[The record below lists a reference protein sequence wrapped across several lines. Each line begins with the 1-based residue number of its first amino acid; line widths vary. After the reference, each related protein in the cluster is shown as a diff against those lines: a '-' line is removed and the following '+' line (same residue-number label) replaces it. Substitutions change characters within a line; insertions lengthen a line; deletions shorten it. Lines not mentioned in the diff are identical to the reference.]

1 MSTEFGHKRVFIK
14 KKSNF
19 EQYLYLFRLQGQI
32 LVEKFDCIQEFC
44 VELYSKF
51 LQLFFYELNLLH
63 GSSKLL
69 CKLERLY
76 FKVFLVNMQTQNI
89 FMNFNC
95 LCTCMMLHKINELRM
110 HVIPSVKKEIKYCK
124 FAGFFY
130 VCIINYYLPAWLQ

>member
-32 LVEKFDCIQEFC
+32 LVGKFDCIQEFC

-63 GSSKLL
+63 GSTKLL

-76 FKVFLVNMQTQNI
+76 FKVFLVNMQTQN
-89 FMNFNC
+89 FFKNFNC
-95 LCTCMMLHKINELRM
+95 LCTCMMLHKI
-110 HVIPSVKKEIKYCK
+110 IKLLKNARDSIREKSNKVLQICR
-124 FAGFFY
+124 FIFN
-130 VCIINYYLPAWLQ
+130 VCIINC